1 MSAADFSKNPSWV
14 QRMEEVY
21 AAVDLNKDG
30 FMSLED
36 WEMWVD
42 NIEREVKPDPQIVAT
57 LRTRMQEFC
66 GAMGLTPG
74 KKATKEEFI
83 SGAAAMAEA
92 ERAKKLK
99 GEETVLERLNNAW
112 YDVVDTN
119 HDGCVTLDE
128 WRQVQKAC
136 NYDASA
142 ADKKFE
148 VVDKD
153 KNGKI
158 ERKELSNS
166 EFKFWFTLDEED
178 SKKILGE

>member
-1 MSAADFSKNPSWV
+1 MSADDFSKNPAWV

-30 FMSLED
+30 VMSLED

-42 NIEREVKPDPQIVAT
+42 NIEKDVKPEPQLVLA

-66 GAMGLTPG
+66 AGMGLTSD

-83 SGAAAMAEA
+83 SSAAAMAEA

-99 GEETVLERLNNAW
+99 GEETLLEQLNNAW

-136 NYDASA
+136 NCDASA
-142 ADKKFE
+142 ADRKFE
-148 VVDKD
+148 AVDKD

-158 ERKELSNS
+158 ERKELNSS
-166 EFKFWFTLDEED
+166 EFKFWFTLDDED